1 MVNRRQCA
9 NHLLMIKPVNFFFN
23 TETAL
28 SNVFQNRPE
37 LSDIEIKNRVTSNFN
52 KTIDILK
59 KERIDIDVIDPVLM
73 KDLPDQVF
81 PNNWFQVTHE
91 GKLILFP
98 MYSKN
103 RRKERLQYIIDHIQR
118 KYKINEVIDLTFYEK
133 SNLYLEGT
141 GSVVLDHPSMKAY
154 AVESVRTSKEVFD
167 EYCKVIGYKGIL
179 FNANDVNGMP
189 IYHTNVLMSIGPGFS
204 VVCLDL
210 IAESD
215 RKRVYDSIVDTQ
227 LELINIDFSQIE
239 RFCGNILTVLGDSEE
254 YIIVM
259 SERACKAFSENEL
272 NIISKYARVICVP
285 VDSIE
290 NIGGGGIR
298 CMLAEMFS
306 LPI

>member
-1 MVNRRQCA
+1 M
-9 NHLLMIKPVNFFFN
+9 
-23 TETAL
+23 
-28 SNVFQNRPE
+28 
-37 LSDIEIKNRVTSNFN
+37 SNFS

-81 PNNWFQVTHE
+81 PNNWFQVTHD

-103 RRKERLQYIIDHIQR
+103 RRKERLQYIIEYIQR
-118 KYKINEVIDLTFYEK
+118 KYQINEVIDLTFYEK

-141 GSVVLDHPSMKAY
+141 GSVVLDHLSMKAY

-167 EYCKVIGYKGIL
+167 EYCKVIGYKGVL
-179 FNANDVNGMP
+179 FNANDVNGIP

-215 RKRVYDSIVDTQ
+215 RKRVYDSIVDAQ
-227 LELINIDFSQIE
+227 LELINIDFSQME

-259 SERACKAFSENEL
+259 SERACKAFSEKEL
-272 NIISKYARVICVP
+272 NIISKYSRVICVP
-285 VDSIE
+285 IDSIE

-298 CMLAEMFS
+298 CMLAEIFS
-306 LPI
+306 PLI

>member
-1 MVNRRQCA
+1 
-9 NHLLMIKPVNFFFN
+9 MIKPVNFFFN

-28 SNVFQNRPE
+28 SNVFQNCPE
-37 LSDIEIKNRVTSNFN
+37 LSEKEIKNRVTSNFN

-59 KERIDIDVIDPVLM
+59 KESIDIDVIDPVLM

-81 PNNWFQVTHE
+81 PNNWFQVTHD

-103 RRKERLQYIIDHIQR
+103 RRKERLQYIIEHIQR
-118 KYKINEVIDLTFYEK
+118 KYQINEVIDLTFYEK

-141 GSVVLDHPSMKAY
+141 GSVVLDHASMNAY

-167 EYCKVIGYKGIL
+167 EYCNIIGYKGIL
-179 FNANDVNGMP
+179 FNANDVNGIP

-215 RKRVYDSIVDTQ
+215 RERVCNSIVDAQ
-227 LELINIDFSQIE
+227 LELINIDLSQME

-259 SERACKAFSENEL
+259 SERACKAFSEKEL

-298 CMLAEMFS
+298 CMLAEIFS
-306 LPI
+306 PLI